1 MLTIMQPAHR
11 NHTPAHRPTWHHH
24 PAPPPPP
31 PTLADFCTL
40 PWAAA
45 PPIHAPG
52 WITDMSPVTQK
63 CCHSRLHQHDAEEE
77 ARGHLPVWHRGPWTR
92 STLGRRSEGWP
103 DPGVQVHSAWS
114 PSTAL
119 GEQTWLN
126 QGSEWL
132 QKQVNWHPSLAHTGP
147 PAVLTG

>member
-1 MLTIMQPAHR
+1 MLTIMQPAHSR

-31 PTLADFCTL
+31 TLQTLHTALGSGPTHSCTRLDHRHEPRDPEML
-40 PWAAA
+40 PQQVTPTRRRGRGQRA
-45 PPIHAPG
+45 PF
-52 WITDMSPVTQK
+52 
-63 CCHSRLHQHDAEEE
+63 
-77 ARGHLPVWHRGPWTR
+77 PVWHRGPWTR

-103 DPGVQVHSAWS
+103 DPEVQVHSAWS

-132 QKQVNWHPSLAHTGP
+132 QKQVNRHPSLAHTGP
-147 PAVLTG
+147 P